1 MKKGKF
7 VVIGLGKFGFYLAK
21 NLFLKGNDVIA
32 IDKNKET
39 VQKIKDYSSEAIIAD
54 VTEKETFTAIGIED
68 ADAVIVGLGTS
79 IASSILI
86 THFLKELRVKKIIV
100 KAMSEEQ
107 GQILNILGADDIIFP
122 EKDMAEKVANSIGD
136 INIVDSIMRT
146 NEFSI
151 VEIAPPNDL
160 IGKKLSELNLRD
172 KFRIQ
177 VIAIKELIPER
188 THVIPSPD
196 FVIKDSD
203 ILIIIGEEHSIEAFS
218 NL

>member
-7 VVIGLGKFGFYLAK
+7 VVIGLGMFGFYVAK

-32 IDKNKET
+32 IDRSKET
-39 VQKIKDYSSEAIIAD
+39 IQKIKDFSSEAIIAD
-54 VTEKETFTAIGIED
+54 VSVIETFASIGIED

-79 IASSILI
+79 IAPSILI
-86 THFLKELRVKKIIV
+86 THQLKQMKIKKIIV

-107 GQILNILGADDIIFP
+107 GKILNILGADDVIFP

-136 INIVDSIMRT
+136 MNIIDSITRT
-146 NEFSI
+146 EDFSI
-151 VEIAPPNDL
+151 VEIAPLNEFV
-160 IGKKLSELNLRD
+160 GKSLEDLNLRELY
-172 KFRIQ
+172 KIQ
-177 VIAIKELIPER
+177 VIAVKELIPER

-203 ILIIIGEEHSIEAFS
+203 ILVIIGDEKSLERFVE
-218 NL
+218 